1 MPAKALETPPST
13 SQQKTPARLCGKA
26 VSLVQIPPR
35 PFGYIPNVT
44 RAPLLLLVLFLAA
57 CERVDPPPPAPRAE
71 FIVAAGDSV
80 FWIRSDIE
88 GIRVRGA
95 PMVLAEVGGR
105 FAELYVADE
114 DHSFYDAVFVGQRL
128 YKRDLINGDSAALYG
143 DTLMGILARSYAAAN
158 PDERPLSSDEQG
170 SENPRT
176 IGSAEI
182 FVLDVLGP
190 WVSYEYRTDVD
201 VVGGTS
207 AHGVRR
213 GVLDLRTGAPTT
225 LEALFGQRPA
235 RLAANEGRAQWRSLR
250 DSVSAAA
257 RESGA
262 SDFADEL
269 QALVFEPKSFVL
281 GVEER
286 EPRVRFTLVQSAS
299 PVASGALEL
308 FPIAVEE
315 PVWWA
320 TVAGQHALTGD
331 LDERLWRREE
341 YTLVARAA
349 LGTNERMAVALRDD
363 GGTEWRLG
371 FVPAP
376 VLRVMWLDDSTLV
389 PGTREALTR
398 AFNDASLYSEDARV
412 VSGRRRAVRTPQW
425 RLVSHERPAARTP
438 RRNPPARSR
447 P

>member
-1 MPAKALETPPST
+1 MK
-13 SQQKTPARLCGKA
+13 
-26 VSLVQIPPR
+26 
-35 PFGYIPNVT
+35 
-44 RAPLLLLVLFLAA
+44 RASVLFLLAVFA
-57 CERVDPPPPAPRAE
+57 GSCERVDPPPPAPRAE

-80 FWIRSDIE
+80 FWIRSDAE

-114 DHSFYDAVFVGQRL
+114 DHSFYDAVYVGQRL
-128 YKRDLINGDSAALYG
+128 YKRDLINGDSVALYG
-143 DTLMGILARSYAAAN
+143 DTLMRLLARAYAVAN
-158 PDERPLSSDEQG
+158 PDERPLSEDEQG

-235 RLAANEGRAQWRSLR
+235 RLVANEGRAQWRSLR

-262 SDFADEL
+262 SDLADEM
-269 QALVFEPKSFVL
+269 QALVFEARSFVL

-286 EPRVRFTLVQSAS
+286 QPRVRFTLVQSAS

-315 PVWWA
+315 PVWWP
-320 TVAGQHALTGD
+320 TVSGEHALTGD
-331 LDERLWRREE
+331 LGERLWRRDE

-349 LGTNERMAVALRDD
+349 LGTTERLAVALRDD

-376 VLRVMWLDDSTLV
+376 VLRVMWLDDSTVV

-398 AFNDASLYSEDARV
+398 AFNDASLYSDDARV
-412 VSGRRRAVRTPQW
+412 VSAPRRGNRASPW
-425 RLVSHERPAARTP
+425 RFVSHQRPIERTP
-438 RRNPPARSR
+438 RRLPAARSR
-447 P
+447 R